1 MWAHECGK
9 KLIFLNIFLQ
19 ILGRFSTWSSRQS
32 AFSQLKLC
40 QQALHTIPGHRNHP
54 GSACP
59 ASPRSD
65 LCVCVCVC
73 IWKQQLHLWNNKLL
87 HPGGLWH
94 WWSIASSRVLREAV
108 HHHHLSTS
116 KTQLWDDKARG
127 TGINKAQEKQMTGK
141 QLTGNLKDKVSNL
154 ISLFLAPSW
163 QKEKSSATACRQFWL
178 HV

>member
-1 MWAHECGK
+1 MWK
-9 KLIFLNIFLQ
+9 KTHLFEHFPSNPGQVFHLE
-19 ILGRFSTWSSRQS
+19 
-32 AFSQLKLC
+32 
-40 QQALHTIPGHRNHP
+40 QQAVSIFPAETLSASTAHHSWAQEPPWQCLPSISTI
-54 GSACP
+54 
-59 ASPRSD
+59 RSV
-65 LCVCVCVC
+65 CVCVCVC